1 MFLIIL
7 PLSSPA
13 IADSGSDKI
22 LKADL
27 IFGPDENLDPAYKYT
42 GWYMH
47 EAGIYE
53 TLYSLDQDMNLV
65 PTLATGYDQVSD
77 TEYRIRWREGVKF
90 HAGSPLEVPSPQA
103 GELSHGQDSPVCSPF
118 SQLFRFVFQNR

>member
-1 MFLIIL
+1 MAIFLILL
-7 PLSSPA
+7 PLSLPSLA
-13 IADSGSDKI
+13 QSSSSGKV

-77 TEYRIRWREGVKF
+77 TEYRIHLKEGVLF
-90 HAGSPLEVPSPQA
+90 HDGTPLDADAVVYSWR
-103 GELSHGQDSPVCSPF
+103 G
-118 SQLFRFVFQNR
+118 